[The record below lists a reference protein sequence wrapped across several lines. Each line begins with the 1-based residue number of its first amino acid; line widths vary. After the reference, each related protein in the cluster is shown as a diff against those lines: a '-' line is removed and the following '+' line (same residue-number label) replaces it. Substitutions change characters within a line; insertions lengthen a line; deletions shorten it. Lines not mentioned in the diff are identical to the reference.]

1 MLTVRADE
9 PVGNLACAGKST
21 DMIAHLGTGLMGAAF
36 VRAARARGEDVT
48 VWNRSEAKAQ
58 ALEAY
63 GAVVKLDPADAVRGA
78 TRIHLT
84 LSDDD
89 AVDSVLEPLA
99 ERLDPQTVIIDHTTT
114 APTPTAERYARWS
127 RRGIFFAHVPMFM
140 GPKNALEQSGLMLVS
155 GPEERVTK
163 IRGFIEPMTGKL
175 IHVGTGDERAA
186 AFKLFGNTMLV
197 FVVSGLADMYKF
209 ARSLGIE
216 PTDAHA
222 LFSDFKITGA
232 VDVRG
237 KNMAEGNFMPAWE
250 LFMARKDVR
259 LMLEEGALHG
269 VHFNTLPQIADFFDA
284 AIAAG
289 HGASDVGAVAA
300 L

>member
-1 MLTVRADE
+1 
-9 PVGNLACAGKST
+9 
-21 DMIAHLGTGLMGAAF
+21 MIAHLGTGLMGAAF
-36 VRAARARGEDVT
+36 VRAARQRGEAIN
-48 VWNRSEAKAQ
+48 VWNRSAEKAA
-58 ALEAY
+58 ALESD
-63 GAVVKLDPADAVRGA
+63 GAVAFPDAAGAIRGV

-84 LSDDD
+84 LSDDES
-89 AVDSVLEPLA
+89 VDSVLEPLA
-99 ERLDPQTVIIDHTTT
+99 DALDPGVHIIDHTTT

-140 GPKNALEQSGLMLVS
+140 GPKNALEHTGLMLVS
-155 GPEERVTK
+155 GPPERVDT
-163 IRGFIEPMTGKL
+163 IRPFIEPMTGKL
-175 IHVGTGDERAA
+175 VHVGAGDERAA
-186 AFKLFGNTMLV
+186 AFKLFGNMMLV

-222 LFSDFKITGA
+222 LFNDFKITGA

-237 KNMAEGNFMPAWE
+237 KNMAEANFAPAWE

-269 VHFNTLPQIADFFDA
+269 VHYNTLPHIAEFFDA